1 MYYNEINVREERR
14 ERKKRKKNFFQAYGT
29 GNMAD
34 WLPTFHV
41 TKIIDVTRT
50 NVMNAIMAAAAVR
63 TANCPTHTVKA
74 VSLCKGTQERY
85 HMYKYILITCIT
97 MYIH

>member
-1 MYYNEINVREERR
+1 MSGKKEGK
-14 ERKKRKKNFFQAYGT
+14 ERKEKKFSFKAYGT

-41 TKIIDVTRT
+41 TTIIDVTRT
-50 NVMNAIMAAAAVR
+50 NMMNAIMAAAAVR

-74 VSLCKGTQERY
+74 VSLCRGTQERY
-85 HMYKYILITCIT
+85 HMYKYIQTY
-97 MYIH
+97 YIHNYVHTLTNT